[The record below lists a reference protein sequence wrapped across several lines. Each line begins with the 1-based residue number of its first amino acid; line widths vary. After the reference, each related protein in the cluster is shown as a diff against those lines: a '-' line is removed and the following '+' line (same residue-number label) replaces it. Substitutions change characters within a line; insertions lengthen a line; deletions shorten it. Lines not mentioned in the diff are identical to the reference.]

1 MHLNV
6 ARTKIETSIVS
17 VWYSGDKLRNWLT
30 ISAYLIMFLPCLN
43 IIQKFITPRLQSV
56 LILVR
61 VSWSAQCLSNSVYG
75 KEPGVLFCFVFFSIG
90 CRSDFCY
97 KEMLWQCK
105 IAAKFLAYAHSRYL
119 SPISRAGSEPH
130 SQCPQ
135 PTPQGQNGCG
145 AGRKKA
151 KAGCSRPCEIFAAGK
166 FSIGSM
172 SVSEQFWKKDEIVG
186 DLSSC
191 QSVIN
196 WVVY

>member
-1 MHLNV
+1 MHLHV

-105 IAAKFLAYAHSRYL
+105 IAAKFLAYAPSRYL
-119 SPISRAGSEPH
+119 SPVSRAGSEPH
-130 SQCPQ
+130 SQGPS
-135 PTPQGQNGCG
+135 PHHRGRTGVVL
-145 AGRKKA
+145 AGREQRQ
-151 KAGCSRPCEIFAAGK
+151 GAAGPVR
-166 FSIGSM
+166 FLQL
-172 SVSEQFWKKDEIVG
+172 E
-186 DLSSC
+186 SSP
-191 QSVIN
+191 
-196 WVVY
+196 